1 LKLIIPSSKISHGIP
16 VFADAWRCR
25 RCWRSLDRQFRKS
38 RKETHMPADDDRM
51 AHIRA
56 PSAPTAEVKPT
67 LQSLGHS
74 IDEAAKLAGVSRA
87 LLYRLWAEG
96 AGPPR
101 RRIGRRVVIPHAGLV
116 AWINDGGAHG

>member
-1 LKLIIPSSKISHGIP
+1 MS
-16 VFADAWRCR
+16 
-25 RCWRSLDRQFRKS
+25 
-38 RKETHMPADDDRM
+38 ADDDRM

-56 PSAPTAEVKPT
+56 PSAPAAEVKP
-67 LQSLGHS
+67 LGHS

-96 AGPPR
+96 EGPPR

-116 AWINDGGAHG
+116 AWINGGGAHG